1 MPEGCRSRKRAVFQ
15 GGCLAM
21 LIHSLKLRNVLSF
34 GPDTEA
40 LHLGALNV
48 FIGPNGSGKSNLIEC
63 IALLQSAPK
72 ALTLPIREGG
82 GIHDW
87 LWKGAKGRPTASIEA
102 VVANPGGAMPLRY
115 RLEFTESG
123 QRFQLTD
130 ECIQNEAAHF
140 GHDRPNTYF
149 CYENNQPVLNVKGTR
164 RQLRREDVDPER
176 SILAQR
182 KDPDQYPEITYLGDV
197 LTKMRSYREWSFG
210 RYVPA
215 RLPQAT
221 DLPNEFLEE
230 DGRNLGLVLN
240 RLRREPAVKRTLM
253 EHLRLFYEGIDDFEV
268 TVEGGTV
275 QIFFQERDISI
286 PATRLS
292 DGTLRYLCLLAIL
305 CHPKPPPLVCIEEPE
320 LGLHPD
326 VIAKLADILVE
337 ASERTQIL
345 VTTHSEVLVDALTDH
360 PESVVVCE
368 KHRGCTEMR
377 RLQKDD
383 LAVWLRGYSLGQLWR
398 SGELGGTRW

>member
-1 MPEGCRSRKRAVFQ
+1 MPKGCRSGKRAVFQ

-21 LIHSLKLRNVLSF
+21 LIHSLKIRNALSF

-40 LHLGALNV
+40 LDLGALNV

-72 ALTLPIREGG
+72 DLTLPIRKSG
-82 GIHDW
+82 GIRDW
-87 LWKGAKGRPTASIEA
+87 LWKGSKGTPTASIEA
-102 VVANPGGAMPLRY
+102 VVDNPEGSMPLRY

-123 QRFQLTD
+123 QRFQLTN
-130 ECIQNEAAHF
+130 ECIENEKAHP
-140 GHDRPNTYF
+140 GHDKSYFYF
-149 CYENNQPVLNVKGTR
+149 CYENNQPVLNVKQEY
-164 RQLRREDVDPER
+164 RQLRREDVDPEQ

-197 LTKMRSYREWSFG
+197 LTKIRSYREWSFG
-210 RYVPA
+210 PYVPA
-215 RLPQAT
+215 RSPQLT
-221 DLPNEFLEE
+221 NLPNEFLEE
-230 DGRNLGLVLN
+230 DGQNLGLVLN
-240 RLRREPAVKRTLM
+240 RLRREPAVKRALM
-253 EHLRLFYEGIDDFEV
+253 EHLRLFYEGVDDFEV
-268 TVEGGTV
+268 TFEGGTV
-275 QIFFQERDISI
+275 QIFFQEGNFYV

-305 CHPKPPPLVCIEEPE
+305 CHPKPPPVVCIEEPE

-326 VIAKLADILVE
+326 VIVKLADILVE

-345 VTTHSEVLVDALTDH
+345 VTTHSEVLVDALSDH

-368 KHRGCTEMR
+368 KHSGCTEMR

-383 LAVWLRGYSLGQLWR
+383 LSVWLKDYSLGQLWR